1 MTFPFYA
8 GSLEDMPLQSGLLYR
23 SDLVFHLRRLH
34 RKLEEKFAYRAPSWE
49 GRRERRVSSARGR
62 EEGEE
67 RHDDDDRSDGG
78 EFQQRQK
85 GDRQSTFTVGGEMA
99 GTWPLQLAATRATG
113 KGCILN
119 IP

>member
-8 GSLEDMPLQSGLLYR
+8 GRQIRSPLP
-23 SDLVFHLRRLH
+23 F
-34 RKLEEKFAYRAPSWE
+34 KAPPSE
-49 GRRERRVSSARGR
+49 IRREIRLSCFFVGGTDGGRVSSARGR

-85 GDRQSTFTVGGEMA
+85 EDRQSTFTVGGEMA
-99 GTWPLQLAATRATG
+99 GTWPLQPAATGATG
-113 KGCILN
+113 KECRSTFTASPSWHL
-119 IP
+119 

>member
-1 MTFPFYA
+1 M
-8 GSLEDMPLQSGLLYR
+8 LLR
-23 SDLVFHLRRLH
+23 GRDGGKGESVVH
-34 RKLEEKFAYRAPSWE
+34 E
-49 GRRERRVSSARGR
+49 GGR

-113 KGCILN
+113 KGCILI